1 MLTRPWLRRSD
12 HYDPVAVS
20 TAERRQP
27 RAPVFA
33 STAARIR
40 ELAVAEGLEAG
51 DRLPAERE
59 LARRLGVS
67 RTSLREA
74 LTALRIEGMVE
85 VQHGNGI
92 YLLRSPSETIP
103 PITAELV
110 RGNPELPALGEVR
123 NTLEALAAELAAVRR
138 DDGDLARMVEAVRA
152 MDAAIGEGQAGI
164 EGDRRFH
171 AAILGAARNPLLEDL
186 LGSLAGGTAQ
196 IAAASLHRE
205 GQPPRSLAAHRLIL
219 DAIILRE
226 AELARRLMRE
236 HLELTGRML
245 AAE

>member
-1 MLTRPWLRRSD
+1 MGSGCSD

-20 TAERRQP
+20 TTQSRQS
-27 RAPVFA
+27 RAPVYA
-33 STAARIR
+33 SAAARIR
-40 ELAVAEGLEAG
+40 ELAMAEGLEAG

-74 LTALRIEGMVE
+74 LTALRIEGLVD

-103 PITAELV
+103 PITADLA
-110 RGNPELPALGEVR
+110 RANPELPALGEVR
-123 NTLEALAAELAAVRR
+123 NTMEALAAELAALRR
-138 DDGDLARMVEAVRA
+138 DDEDLARMVEAVRA
-152 MDAAIGEGQAGI
+152 MDAAIGEGDAGI

-171 AAILGAARNPLLEDL
+171 AAILTAARNPLLEDL
-186 LGSLAGGTAQ
+186 LGTLAEGTAQ
-196 IAAASLHRE
+196 IAAASLRRE

-219 DAIILRE
+219 DAIITRDPE
-226 AELARRLMRE
+226 MARRLMRE
-236 HLELTGRML
+236 HLELTGQML

>member
-1 MLTRPWLRRSD
+1 MPSRLGSGARTI
-12 HYDPVAVS
+12 YDPLAVS
-20 TAERRQP
+20 TTESRQQ

-40 ELAVAEGLEAG
+40 ELALAEGLGAG

-85 VQHGNGI
+85 VQHGNGM

-103 PITAELV
+103 PIAADLV
-110 RGNPELPALGEVR
+110 RANPQLPALGEVR
-123 NTLEALAAELAAVRR
+123 NTLEALAAELAALRR
-138 DDGDLARMVEAVRA
+138 DDEDLARMVEAVRA
-152 MDAAIGEGQAGI
+152 MYAAISEGHAGI

-186 LGSLAGGTAQ
+186 LRSLAEGTAP
-196 IAAASLHRE
+196 ASLRRG
-205 GQPPRSLAAHRLIL
+205 GQPPRSLAAHRQIL
-219 DAIILRE
+219 DAIIVRD
-226 AELARRLMRE
+226 ADLARRLMRE
-236 HLELTGRML
+236 HLELTGQML
-245 AAE
+245 SAE

>member
-1 MLTRPWLRRSD
+1 
-12 HYDPVAVS
+12 VS
-20 TAERRQP
+20 TTERRQP
-27 RAPVFA
+27 RATIFA

-40 ELAVAEGLEAG
+40 ELAVAEGLQAG

-74 LTALRIEGMVE
+74 LAALRIEGMVE

-92 YLLRSPSETIP
+92 YLLRSPTETIP
-103 PITAELV
+103 PITADLA
-110 RGNPELPALGEVR
+110 RGNPELPPLGEVR
-123 NTLEALAAELAAVRR
+123 NTLEALAAELAAGRR
-138 DDGDLARMVEAVRA
+138 DDEDLARMVEAVRA
-152 MDAAIGEGQAGI
+152 MEAAIAAGDDGI

-171 AAILGAARNPLLEDL
+171 AAILEAARNQL
-186 LGSLAGGTAQ
+186 LGELLQSLAEGAAQ
-196 IAAASLHRE
+196 IAAASLARA

-219 DAIILRE
+219 DAIIVRD
-226 AELARRLMRE
+226 ADLARRLMRE

-245 AAE
+245 AE

>member
-1 MLTRPWLRRSD
+1 M
-12 HYDPVAVS
+12 S
-20 TAERRQP
+20 TTERRQP

-40 ELAVAEGLEAG
+40 ELVLAEGLEAG
-51 DRLPAERE
+51 DRLPGERE

-103 PITAELV
+103 PITADLA

-123 NTLEALAAELAAVRR
+123 NTLEALAAELAALRR
-138 DDGDLARMVEAVRA
+138 DDDDLARMVEAVRA
-152 MDAAIGEGQAGI
+152 MDAAVSDGQAGI

-171 AAILGAARNPLLEDL
+171 AAILTAARNPLLEDL
-186 LGSLAGGTAQ
+186 LRSLAEGAAQ
-196 IAAASLHRE
+196 IAAASLRRE

-219 DAIILRE
+219 DAIIVRDDDQ
-226 AELARRLMRE
+226 ARRLMRE
-236 HLELTGRML
+236 HLELTGQM